1 MAAKEK
7 ALEREVLESYYSESE
22 SYIVVDYVTDD
33 QESKSEE
40 SMSQRMEIANVRRP
54 SFRSEGFMTKIGRG
68 VKSAVGAAV
77 GGAINMIVGKLT
89 HNNNNYSSY

>member
-7 ALEREVLESYYSESE
+7 ALEREILKSYHSEPH
-22 SYIVVDYVTDD
+22 IVVTDD

-40 SMSQRMEIANVRRP
+40 SLSQRMEIANVQRS
-54 SFRSEGFMTKIGRG
+54 SFRSEGLMTKIGRG

-77 GGAINMIVGKLT
+77 GGAINMIVGK
-89 HNNNNYSSY
+89 YSS